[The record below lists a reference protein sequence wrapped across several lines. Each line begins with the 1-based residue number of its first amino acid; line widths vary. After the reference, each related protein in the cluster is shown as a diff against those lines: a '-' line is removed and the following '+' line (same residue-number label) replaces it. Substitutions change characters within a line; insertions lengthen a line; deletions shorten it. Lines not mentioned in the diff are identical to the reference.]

1 MSETIGQAL
10 DQLFLTIASKRG
22 KDIGK
27 SYSATLLNAGPK
39 KCAKKFG
46 EEAVELAIA
55 IAAENKVE
63 IAEEA
68 ADLLFH
74 FAAAIIASGVD
85 ANEVSR
91 VLAKRR
97 GIGGLEEKAS
107 RPK

>member
-1 MSETIGQAL
+1 MTETIGEVL
-10 DQLFLTIASKRG
+10 DQLFATIASKR
-22 KDIGK
+22 DEDSGK
-27 SYSATLLNAGPK
+27 SYSASLLNAGPK

-55 IAAENKVE
+55 IATENKTE

-68 ADLLFH
+68 ADVLFH

-85 ANEVSR
+85 ASEVSK

-97 GIGGLEEKAS
+97 GIGGLEEKAA